1 MVNDAMRGKICLVT
15 GASGGIGQAA
25 ALGLAQQG
33 ATVVVVA
40 RDRTRGAAAMHRIQV
55 DSGNGAVDL
64 VLADLSSQR
73 AIRTLAATIQQRY
86 ERLDVLINNAGGVF
100 SKRQT
105 TEDGI
110 EWTLAL
116 NHLAPFLLTN
126 LLLDMLTRSATP
138 QVPARIVTV
147 SSGAQGIGKIN
158 FDDLQG
164 AQRYSG
170 FRAYSQSKLA
180 NVLFTYEL
188 ARRLAGSS
196 VTANCLHP
204 GVVSTGFGKNNRSVI
219 RVFAQLGAPFMRS
232 PAQGADTVIY
242 LASSPDVVG
251 VTGKYFYDR
260 KPVPSSKQSYDEAI
274 AQRLWDVSAQLT
286 GLAKHADLPEQ
297 SAVA

>member
-1 MVNDAMRGKICLVT
+1 MQDTMRGKICLVT
-15 GASGGIGQAA
+15 GASGGIGQAT

-33 ATVVVVA
+33 ATVIAVA
-40 RDRTRGAAAMHRIQV
+40 RDRTRGAAAVHNIKTQ
-55 DSGNGAVDL
+55 SGNGAVDL
-64 VLADLSSQR
+64 LLADLSSQH
-73 AIRTLAATIQQRY
+73 AIHQLANTVQQRY
-86 ERLDVLINNAGGVF
+86 PRLDVLVNNAGGVF
-100 SKRQT
+100 SERRL

-126 LLLDMLTRSATP
+126 LLLDLLKPRA
-138 QVPARIVTV
+138 PARIITV

-164 AQRYSG
+164 AKRYSG

-188 ARRLAGSS
+188 ARRLHGTG

-204 GVVSTGFGKNNRSVI
+204 GVVSTGFGKNNRGVTSL
-219 RVFAQLGAPFMRS
+219 FARLDAPFMRS

-242 LASSPDVVG
+242 LASSPDVAN
-251 VTGKYFYDR
+251 VTGRYFYNR
-260 KPVPSSKQSYDEAI
+260 KPAQTAKESYDEKVAR
-274 AQRLWDVSAQLT
+274 RLWEVSAQLT
-286 GLAKHADLPEQ
+286 GLATTVDVLERGVTSSHG
-297 SAVA
+297 